1 MIFYFNSFHIYI
13 DENNKE
19 NIKNIYNLL
28 LLIKKKIIFPYII
41 IIISEETGE
50 YVRKVGGEY
59 GATTGRPRRC
69 GWLDLNVIRYAHMLN
84 DFSSINITKL
94 DVLDGMKE
102 IKIGYKYQIDGKEI
116 DYMPSTI
123 EELNKVSVV
132 YETLPG

>member
-1 MIFYFNSFHIYI
+1 M
-13 DENNKE
+13 
-19 NIKNIYNLL
+19 
-28 LLIKKKIIFPYII
+28 
-41 IIISEETGE
+41 
-50 YVRKVGGEY
+50 
-59 GATTGRPRRC
+59 
-69 GWLDLNVIRYAHMLN
+69 IRYAHMLN

>member
-1 MIFYFNSFHIYI
+1 M
-13 DENNKE
+13 
-19 NIKNIYNLL
+19 
-28 LLIKKKIIFPYII
+28 
-41 IIISEETGE
+41 
-50 YVRKVGGEY
+50 RKVGGEY

-102 IKIGYKYQIDGKEI
+102 IKIGCKYQIDGKDI